1 MALTAKQKHDVLFRL
16 GWSGKTLDV
25 DSTNYSKIIADR
37 LENLSSSMQATI
49 VGLLK
54 RLEAIQTQ
62 MDEARCRMT
71 TESVDNIKIN
81 KDEAHMLKK
90 EFTRYLRELSA
101 ETCIPIARKNSN
113 NVAIHL

>member
-1 MALTAKQKHDVLFRL
+1 MALSPKQKHDVLFRL

-25 DSTNYSKIIADR
+25 ASTNYSKIIADR
-37 LENLSSSMQATI
+37 LENLSVPMSSTI

-81 KDEAHMLKK
+81 KDEADMLKK
-90 EFTRYLRELSA
+90 EFRRYMKELST
-101 ETCIPIARKNSN
+101 ETCIPIVNKSSVNIG
-113 NVAIHL
+113 VLL